1 MKLPPVLSS
10 RHKEAIFLMK
20 RMLCV
25 LLTLLLCAASA
36 QADAVL
42 DTVDYD
48 NAAEISTKSQDG
60 TGCTSMSFWRTER
73 RALRAIWATKRRW

>member
-42 DTVDYD
+42 DTVDYE
-48 NAAEISTKSQDG
+48 NAAEIAK

-73 RALRAIWATKRRW
+73 RALRATWATKRRW

>member
-25 LLTLLLCAASA
+25 LLT
-36 QADAVL
+36 
-42 DTVDYD
+42 T
-48 NAAEISTKSQDG
+48 TTRRKSPLKAK

>member
-48 NAAEISTKSQDG
+48 NAAEISTKS
-60 TGCTSMSFWRTER
+60 
-73 RALRAIWATKRRW
+73 

>member
-25 LLTLLLCAASA
+25 LLMLLLCAASA

-48 NAAEISTKSQDG
+48 NAAEISTKAK

>member
-25 LLTLLLCAASA
+25 LLMLLLWRG
-36 QADAVL
+36 
-42 DTVDYD
+42 
-48 NAAEISTKSQDG
+48 IG
-60 TGCTSMSFWRTER
+60 TGGCG
-73 RALRAIWATKRRW
+73 AGHG

>member
-48 NAAEISTKSQDG
+48 NAAEISTKSK

>member
-25 LLTLLLCAASA
+25 LLTLLLCG
-36 QADAVL
+36 
-42 DTVDYD
+42 
-48 NAAEISTKSQDG
+48 IG
-60 TGCTSMSFWRTER
+60 TGGCG
-73 RALRAIWATKRRW
+73 AGHG

>member
-1 MKLPPVLSS
+1 
-10 RHKEAIFLMK
+10 MK

-60 TGCTSMSFWRTER
+60 Q
-73 RALRAIWATKRRW
+73 

>member
-60 TGCTSMSFWRTER
+60 LYLYVVWRTER

>member
-1 MKLPPVLSS
+1 M
-10 RHKEAIFLMK
+10 MK

-25 LLTLLLCAASA
+25 LLMLLLCAASA

-48 NAAEISTKSQDG
+48 NAAEISTKAK